1 MNRKT
6 CLAALAAIALGSG
19 AGRLPAQSAGPAPPM
34 KPLYV
39 LEDSYLKWPS
49 LPSEKAY
56 DSIDG
61 KHLKQYVEAQAA
73 ISRRYRDNGHPQ
85 FWGRIAGTE
94 ADAES
99 AKWMLDQFRRIGL
112 SDVHEQPFDMPPQ
125 WIAQS
130 WNVTASGGGKDFVI
144 QTAQPTHRSEATTP
158 AGLDLEALDVN
169 LATPGDLNGRDLKGK
184 AVFFYSTDFMSRH
197 VTISGGAIK
206 RIEDAGAAAIFTTL
220 MIPGNLRFQFYPVN
234 SKVPTFALGYEDG
247 MAVREMI
254 GKTRGAQPV
263 HIKVRLDVKMV
274 PNLKTSTVWGTLPGA
289 TDETVILVAHRDGWF
304 EGANDNG
311 TGVATMLGL
320 AEYFVKVPKEQRKRT
335 IVFLGTNGHH
345 DGTAE
350 SGTWLLQH
358 KEVFAKTAVLI
369 NCEHTSAT
377 QLVSYN
383 GVIRKVD
390 QPTPFMWNVGGSHK
404 LEQIAM
410 NAYQTFGVATY
421 DLSEASAGGEIGRF
435 QTLAPALQVIDTGL
449 YWHSDHETPDIIPPT
464 GLAAVT
470 RAYAKII
477 NDTASVS
484 VQDLQRPPKL

>member
-1 MNRKT
+1 VTPENELAKRQLRYSTCFNARFSGVPNR
-6 CLAALAAIALGSG
+6 LNL
-19 AGRLPAQSAGPAPPM
+19 
-34 KPLYV
+34 
-39 LEDSYLKWPS
+39 
-49 LPSEKAY
+49 
-56 DSIDG
+56 SIRF
-61 KHLKQYVEAQAA
+61 
-73 ISRRYRDNGHPQ
+73 S
-85 FWGRIAGTE
+85 
-94 ADAES
+94 
-99 AKWMLDQFRRIGL
+99 DQIP
-112 SDVHEQPFDMPPQ
+112 V
-125 WIAQS
+125 
-130 WNVTASGGGKDFVI
+130 
-144 QTAQPTHRSEATTP
+144 HRSA
-158 AGLDLEALDVN
+158 
-169 LATPGDLNGRDLKGK
+169 
-184 AVFFYSTDFMSRH
+184 
-197 VTISGGAIK
+197 
-206 RIEDAGAAAIFTTL
+206 
-220 MIPGNLRFQFYPVN
+220 N

-247 MAVREMI
+247 LAVREMI
-254 GKTRGAQPV
+254 GKARGGQPV

-320 AEYFVKVPKEQRKRT
+320 AEYYAKVPKEQRKRT

-345 DGTAE
+345 DGSAE
-350 SGTWLLQH
+350 SGTWLSQH
-358 KEVFAKTAVLI
+358 KEVFAETALLI

-383 GVIRKVD
+383 GVIRKVN
-390 QPTPFMWNVGGSHK
+390 QPTPFMWNVGGSDK
-404 LEQIAM
+404 LLQIAM

-421 DLSEASAGGEIGRF
+421 DLPEASAGGEIGRF

-449 YWHSDHETPDIIPPT
+449 YWHSDHETPEIIPPT